1 MKTGA
6 YWFSFLTEKE
16 QEEFKVN
23 CGSDEDFEID
33 MILTFKS
40 FENFILDCFLWE
52 NTTQGFKYWS
62 KISQRKTD

>member
-6 YWFSFLTEKE
+6 YWFKFLTDKE

-23 CGSDEDFEID
+23 CGKYFNRILKHDFNKFSDFIYS
-33 MILTFKS
+33 S
-40 FENFILDCFLWE
+40 FMWDK
-52 NTTQGFKYWS
+52 TKQGGDYWS